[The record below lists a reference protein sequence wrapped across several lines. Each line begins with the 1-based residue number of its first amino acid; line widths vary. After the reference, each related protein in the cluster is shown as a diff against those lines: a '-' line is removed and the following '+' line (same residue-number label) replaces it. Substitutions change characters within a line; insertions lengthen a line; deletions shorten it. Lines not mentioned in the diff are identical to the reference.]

1 MWRMPLPTTIRS
13 ATADDLSTLAQVR
26 ATAWREAYTGLLPE
40 AVITAQWER
49 MPRVVELWQQALD
62 AGETVWL
69 GLMDGEIVGYAH
81 ASVDSSPQAPMPLEL
96 VGLYLLRRAHGLG
109 LGRALLRTAVGDA
122 ACHLWV
128 VESNEQA
135 IGFYRAAGF
144 ELDGARQ
151 EVAPVFEG
159 VLQARMVRY

>member
-1 MWRMPLPTTIRS
+1 MAFATTIRP
-13 ATADDLSTLAQVR
+13 ATPDDLGALAQVR

-40 AVITAQWER
+40 AVIAAQWER
-49 MPRVVELWQQALD
+49 IPRAIELWQRALD

-69 GLMDGEIVGYAH
+69 GLLDGEIVGYAH
-81 ASVDSSPQAPMPLEL
+81 ASVDSSPQAPVPLEL
-96 VGLYLLRRAHGLG
+96 VGLYLLRRAQGLG
-109 LGRALLRTAVGDA
+109 LGKALVRTAVGDA

-135 IGFYRAAGF
+135 IGFYRSVGF

-159 VLQARMVRY
+159 VLQARMVRH